1 MKVQQHRKEVK
12 MDLKEKSQAMKE
24 KYDRIETQV
33 VNRKLGI
40 KHEKQI
46 IAEKNRMHEADAAQN
61 NKRIQ
66 TLKNIRNYKIFEK
79 HALKEKVISD
89 YNASVSSLSKFM

>member
-1 MKVQQHRKEVK
+1 MEVRDRQLSCKDKE
-12 MDLKEKSQAMKE
+12 
-24 KYDRIETQV
+24 DRIQNQV
-33 VNRKLGI
+33 VKRKREILL
-40 KHEKQI
+40 EKQM
-46 IAEKNRMHEADAAQN
+46 IAEKHRMHEADALQN
-61 NKRIQ
+61 NKRIA